1 MTAKLLHRVIV
12 TILLAGLLLPGG
24 WSCSGKDGRADVA
37 GRRAPHF
44 TLQDIKGNT
53 VRLKDL
59 RGKVVLLNFFA
70 TWCGP
75 CRQETPD
82 FVRLYKK
89 FNDKGFEIIGVGL
102 DMQGAAALAPFAQY
116 FRIPYP
122 IVVGTRQVVVDYG
135 DIKAVPESFFI
146 NRKGY
151 IVKHLI
157 GMRPIRELEETIV
170 QLLEQKA

>member
-1 MTAKLLHRVIV
+1 MTAKFLLRITVA
-12 TILLAGLLLPGG
+12 ILAVGFLLPSGCN
-24 WSCSGKDGRADVA
+24 CSGQDGQANVTS
-37 GRRAPHF
+37 RRAPHF

-82 FVRLYKK
+82 FIRLYKK
-89 FNDKGFEIIGVGL
+89 FNAKGFEIIGVGL
-102 DMQGAAALAPFAQY
+102 DMQGAAALAPFAQH

-135 DIKAVPESFFI
+135 NIKAVPESFFI
-146 NRKGY
+146 DRNGY

-157 GMRPIRELEETIV
+157 GMRPVRELEETIV
-170 QLLEQKA
+170 RLLEQKA